1 MHRYSDRLS
10 WTDPANPFTTLL
22 EKTRAAGQPL
32 LDLTISNPT
41 QALTNYPHAEIAEA
55 YGAITNFS
63 YEPDPLGSIT
73 AREHIAAC
81 YASKIHPSQIALTAS
96 TSEAY
101 SLLFKLLANPG
112 GEVLI
117 PTPSYPLFDYLAK
130 LEGVILRP
138 YRLLYD
144 GSWHIDLESIETSLS
159 SRTRALIVV
168 NPNNPTGSFLKRAE
182 WQRLEKLAI
191 DKNLPLIADEVF
203 MDYPFA
209 PSHDRIST
217 FAGHNNTLSF
227 SLNGLSKSAGMP
239 QMKLGWIIV
248 NGPAAERA
256 QALHRLELL
265 LDTYLSVATPVQ
277 NALSRL
283 LQIGSSIKQQIVDRL
298 QVNRETIAGLHPLHC
313 EGGWSA
319 TLRMPAILSEETW
332 ITELLIN
339 HSVIV
344 QPGYF
349 FDMPFDACLIVS
361 LLTEP
366 ATFAQGIARISAIQY

>member
-10 WTDPANPFTTLL
+10 WTAPVNPFTTLL
-22 EKTRAAGQPL
+22 ERTRASGQPL
-32 LDLTISNPT
+32 LDLTIANPT
-41 QALTNYPHAEIAEA
+41 QALANYPHAEIAQA
-55 YGAITNFS
+55 YGAIPNFA
-63 YEPDPLGSIT
+63 YNPDPLGNT
-73 AREHIAAC
+73 AAREHIAAW
-81 YASKIHPSQIALTAS
+81 YASKIQPSQIALTAS

-101 SLLFKLLANPG
+101 NLLFKLLANPG
-112 GEVLI
+112 DEVLI

-144 GSWHIDLESIETSLS
+144 GSWHIDFESIESSLS
-159 SRTRALIVV
+159 PRTRALIVV
-168 NPNNPTGSFLKRAE
+168 NPNNPTGSFLKRQE

-191 DKNLPLIADEVF
+191 DNNLPLIADEVF
-203 MDYPFA
+203 MDYPLE
-209 PSHDRIST
+209 PSNNRVST
-217 FAGHNNTLSF
+217 FAGHNNVLSF

-239 QMKLGWIIV
+239 QMKLGWIVV
-248 NGPAAERA
+248 NGPAADRA
-256 QALHRLELL
+256 QALERLELL

-277 NALSRL
+277 NALPRL
-283 LQIGSSIKQQIVDRL
+283 LQIGSTIRQQILHRL
-298 QVNRETIAGLHPLHC
+298 DINRQAIAALQPLHC

-332 ITELLIN
+332 ITELVSN

-366 ATFAQGIARISAIQY
+366 ATFAQGIARIAAIQS